1 MRQMS
6 KRLTALWLVTIF
18 GLVGCTQEAEQAE
31 ESTSQVF
38 KAHVQTVELGEIPL
52 MAVVPGAIVPEQ
64 KAQISSR
71 LIGYIKGLEV
81 EVGQTVKRGQLLFS
95 IDSADINSQIV
106 QANAGYQ
113 QAIAGLNDAKLD
125 YDRFTQ
131 LYKDASVSKQQYDK
145 IRLQYNIAQQNV
157 AAAKSALN
165 QAKEQLNYA
174 NVKAPFDGVIVDK
187 MAVAG
192 DLASPGKPIVIIE
205 NTASLIVQTEVA
217 GDLFAVLKMGDEA
230 TVVVEGQPKPLVGTI
245 YTLVSSANPKT
256 RTHTVKLSLPVI
268 TGVNS
273 GTFARVSFKRGVRQ
287 TMMIPKSAIVN
298 RAGIEGVFVTENS
311 KAFFRMVRTGLEID
325 DKVEIQ
331 AGLAL
336 GEQVVVDNNQS
347 ILNGDTIE
355 IMGQEIQVEPQA
367 VIQDAVDTAI
377 KGA

>member
-6 KRLTALWLVTIF
+6 KVLTASLLVTVF
-18 GLVGCTQEAEQAE
+18 GLAGCSQEAEQAE
-31 ESTSQVF
+31 VSATQVV
-38 KAHVQTVELGEIPL
+38 KANVQTVELGEVAL

-81 EVGQTVKRGQLLFS
+81 KVGQTVKRGQLLFS
-95 IDSADINSQIV
+95 IDSADIKSQIV
-106 QANAGYQ
+106 QANAGYH
-113 QAIAGLNDAKLD
+113 QAVAGLNDATLD

-131 LYKDASVSKQQYDK
+131 LYKDKSVSKQRFDK
-145 IRLQYNIAQQNV
+145 IRLQYSIAQQSV

-174 NVKAPFDGVIVDK
+174 NVKAPFAGVIVDK

-192 DLASPGKPIVIIE
+192 DLASPGKPIVVIE

-230 TVVVEGQPKPLVGTI
+230 TVLVEGQSGPLVGTV

-268 TGVNS
+268 NDVNS
-273 GTFARVSFKRGVRQ
+273 GTFARVSFKRGIRH
-287 TMMIPKSAIVN
+287 TMMVPKSAVVN
-298 RAGIEGVFVTENS
+298 RAGIEGVFVNNNG
-311 KAFFRMVRTGLEID
+311 KAFFRMVRTGLEIG

-331 AGLAL
+331 AGLVL
-336 GEQVVVDNNQS
+336 GEQIVVDNNQS
-347 ILNGDTIE
+347 ILNGDKVE
-355 IMGQEIQVEPQA
+355 IIGQETQVEPEA
-367 VIQDAVDTAI
+367 VINDAVDTSV

>member
-6 KRLTALWLVTIF
+6 KILTASLLVTLF
-18 GLVGCTQEAEQAE
+18 GLAGCTEETGQAE
-31 ESTSQVF
+31 VSTAQVL

-81 EVGQTVKRGQLLFS
+81 KVGQTVKRGQLLFS
-95 IDSADINSQIV
+95 IDSADIHSQIV

-131 LYKDASVSKQQYDK
+131 LYKEKSVSKQQYDK
-145 IRLQYNIAQQNV
+145 IRLQYSIAQQSV

-192 DLASPGKPIVIIE
+192 DLASPGKPIVVIE

-217 GDLFAVLKMGDEA
+217 GDLFAVIKMGDE
-230 TVVVEGQPKPLVGTI
+230 VGVLVEGQSGPLVGII

-268 TGVNS
+268 NDVNS

-287 TMMIPKSAIVN
+287 TMMVPKSAIVN
-298 RAGIEGVFVTENS
+298 RAGIEGVFVNENG
-311 KAFFRMVRTGLEID
+311 KAFFRMVRTGLEFG

-336 GEQVVVDNNQS
+336 GEQIVVDNNQS
-347 ILNGDTIE
+347 MLNGDIVKA
-355 IMGQEIQVEPQA
+355 IGQEAQVEPEA
-367 VIQDAVDTAI
+367 VISDVVKTAS

>member
-6 KRLTALWLVTIF
+6 KMLTASLLVTIL
-18 GLVGCTQEAEQAE
+18 GLAGCSQEAEQAE
-31 ESTSQVF
+31 VNASQLF
-38 KAHVQTVELGEIPL
+38 KAHVQTVELGEVAL

-81 EVGQTVKRGQLLFS
+81 KVGQTVKRGQLLFS
-95 IDSADINSQIV
+95 IDSTDINSQIV
-106 QANAGYQ
+106 QANAGYR
-113 QAIAGLNDAKLD
+113 QAVAALNDATLD

-131 LYKDASVSKQQYDK
+131 LYKEKSVSKQRYDK
-145 IRLQYNIAQQNV
+145 MRLQYSIAQQSV

-165 QAKEQLNYA
+165 QAKDQLNYA
-174 NVKAPFDGVIVDK
+174 NVKAPFAGVIVDK

-192 DLASPGKPIVIIE
+192 DLASPGKPIVVIE

-217 GDLFAVLKMGDEA
+217 GDLFAVIKMGDEA
-230 TVVVEGQPKPLVGTI
+230 TVLVEGQSGPLVGTI

-268 TGVNS
+268 NDVNS
-273 GTFARVSFKRGVRQ
+273 GTFARVSFKRGVRY
-287 TMMIPKSAIVN
+287 TMMIPKSAVVN
-298 RAGIEGVFVTENS
+298 RAGIDGVFVNKDG
-311 KAFFRMVRTGLEID
+311 KAFFHMVRTGLEIG

-336 GEQVVVDNNQS
+336 GDQIVVDNNQS
-347 ILNGDTIE
+347 ILNGDRVE
-355 IMGQEIQVEPQA
+355 IIGQEAQVEPEA
-367 VIQDAVDTAI
+367 VISDAVETAV
-377 KGA
+377 KGV